1 MRKLVLSLVL
11 GVSLIAC
18 KNDKELK
25 FEEKNKNTDSTQIGT
40 AIEEDS
46 ASVRKDLVE
55 LKPEQMP
62 NILTA
67 KTNDTLYVTNFFAT
81 WCQPCMA
88 EIPHFKEKMEQM
100 KGQPVKFTFV
110 NLDNKSDWKTSV
122 SDFADEYGL
131 RNNIILLDGSKLTPE
146 FFKQNFDTWN
156 GEAIP
161 FTLMRR
167 GNMVD
172 EYMGSLQKEEINSK
186 IDKMMAANFTPK
198 LDHPKE
204 KEKTTTKK

>member
-11 GVSLIAC
+11 GASLIAC

-25 FEEKNKNTDSTQIGT
+25 FEEKNKETDSTTIG
-40 AIEEDS
+40 AKVEEDS
-46 ASVRKDLVE
+46 AIIHKDLVE
-55 LKPEQMP
+55 FQPAQMP
-62 NILTA
+62 NILAA

-81 WCQPCMA
+81 WCQPCMI
-88 EIPHFKEKMEQM
+88 EIPHFKEKMEAL

-110 NLDNKSDWKTSV
+110 SLDNKSDWKTSV

-131 RNNIILLDGSKLTPE
+131 RNNIVLLDGSNLTPE
-146 FFKQNFDTWN
+146 FFKENFDTWN

-172 EYMGSLQKEEINSK
+172 EYMGSMQKEEINSK
-186 IDKMMAANFTPK
+186 IDKMMAANFAPN
-198 LDHPKE
+198 LDQQKE
-204 KEKTTTKK
+204 KSKITGKK